1 MKIEIIKIHD
11 EELDKS
17 VHAISVDGNIF
28 DWGMDKEQFEEAK
41 KMISHDPK
49 LRESIILSIINH
61 IVENFS
67 DFIGRK
73 ITLDEL
79 NKAIKTGEIK

>member
-1 MKIEIIKIHD
+1 MKLEIVKIHD

-28 DWGMDKEQFEEAK
+28 DWGMDKEQFEEARK
-41 KMISHDPK
+41 IILRDPK
-49 LRESIILSIINH
+49 LRESVILSIINH
-61 IVENFS
+61 ILENFS
-67 DFIGRK
+67 EFIGRK

-79 NKAIKTGEIK
+79 NKAIQIGEI